1 MALIEGLQSSP
12 EFLLACCLL
21 LGLAVGSFL
30 NVVAHRMPLMMDAQW
45 RAEAREILELE
56 AEADATGISLSKP
69 ASSCPKCQSRI
80 RPWQNI
86 PVLSWLLLRGKCA
99 NCKAPIS
106 AQYPLVEACAGVMSA
121 VCAWRFGFGFEL
133 VGALLLTWT
142 LIPLTVIDLRT
153 QLLPDNLT
161 LPLLWAGL
169 AFNLIG
175 GFTSLESA
183 VLGAILGY
191 GSFWLIFQLFRLA
204 TGKEGMGFGDFKLLA
219 ALAAWLGAISL
230 PLIILISSIAGAIVG
245 LGLMVSGRLNRETPM
260 PFGPYLAIAGWIML
274 IWGEP
279 LRAIWLGA
287 LAPG

>member
-45 RAEAREILELE
+45 RAEAREILEIE
-56 AEADATGISLSKP
+56 AEADATRISLSKP

-106 AQYPLVEACAGVMSA
+106 AQYPLVEACAG
-121 VCAWRFGFGFEL
+121 EL
-133 VGALLLTWT
+133 ETVAETPGADRTHDPGALLLTWT

-161 LPLLWAGL
+161 LPLLWTGL

-175 GFTSLESA
+175 GYASLESA

-191 GSFWLIFQLFRLA
+191 GAFWLIFQLFRLA

-230 PLIILISSIAGAIVG
+230 PRSS
-245 LGLMVSGRLNRETPM
+245 
-260 PFGPYLAIAGWIML
+260 
-274 IWGEP
+274 
-279 LRAIWLGA
+279 
-287 LAPG
+287 